1 MSAEPQEILQF
12 PKWNQGLDQQD
23 LNNCNPFHS
32 YMVLPWFLSE
42 KKKQSFFSVSLLILK
57 SGEMPKFH
65 PFLSNSSVVQQYY
78 ILAMQ
83 SLCLR

>member
-42 KKKQSFFSVSLLILK
+42 KLLAQGKKKQRFFFSLLTYTEIW
-57 SGEMPKFH
+57 G
-65 PFLSNSSVVQQYY
+65 
-78 ILAMQ
+78 IA
-83 SLCLR
+83 